1 MRLFLDANV
10 IFAAAISPDGRC
22 SALFQLASARY
33 FALLSSPHAL
43 EETRRNLTAKY
54 PEALTRLE
62 GDLIPKL
69 TIVGEAPLS
78 RVNWAMEMGLP
89 WKDAP
94 ILATAVENRAD
105 LLVTGDKTH
114 FGSFYGQVLEGV
126 TVVDLREAIARLLNE
141 EQLS

>member
-22 SALFQLASARY
+22 RALFELASAGY
-33 FALLSSPHAL
+33 CALLTSPHAL
-43 EETRRNLTAKY
+43 EETRRNITAKY

-62 GDLIPKL
+62 RDLIPKL
-69 TIVGEAPLS
+69 IIVGEAPVS

-89 WKDAP
+89 LKDAP

-105 LLVTGDKTH
+105 LLVTGDKKH
-114 FGSFYGQVLEGV
+114 FGSFYGQILEEV
-126 TVVDLREAIARLLNE
+126 TVVDPAEAIALLLNQE
-141 EQLS
+141 KL

>member
-1 MRLFLDANV
+1 MRLFVDANV

-22 SALFQLASARY
+22 SALFQLASQGY
-33 FALLSSPHAL
+33 CALLTSPYAL
-43 EETRRNLTAKY
+43 EETQRNLVAKY
-54 PEALTRLE
+54 PDALTRLE
-62 GDLIPKL
+62 LSLIPDLI
-69 TIVGEAPLS
+69 IVKEAPLP

-89 WKDAP
+89 LKDAP

-126 TVVDLREAIARLLNE
+126 AVVDLREAIARVFTKTN
-141 EQLS
+141 

>member
-22 SALFQLASARY
+22 SALFQLASAGY
-33 FALLSSPHAL
+33 CALLTSPYAL
-43 EETRRNLTAKY
+43 EETQRNITVKY

-62 GDLIPKL
+62 QDLIPEL
-69 TIVGEAPLS
+69 IIVGEAPLA

-89 WKDAP
+89 LKDAP

-105 LLVTGDKTH
+105 ILVTGDKTH

-126 TVVDLREAIARLLNE
+126 TVVDLREAIALLLNQE
-141 EQLS
+141 KL

>member
-33 FALLSSPHAL
+33 CALLSSPHAL

-78 RVNWAMEMGLP
+78 RVNWARSMGLP

>member
-1 MRLFLDANV
+1 MRVFLDANV

-22 SALFQLASARY
+22 NVLFELASAGY
-33 FALLSSPHAL
+33 CALLTSPHAL
-43 EETRRNLTAKY
+43 EETRRNITAKY

-62 GDLIPKL
+62 RYLILKL
-69 TIVGEAPLS
+69 IIVGEAPVS

-105 LLVTGDKTH
+105 LLVTGDKKH
-114 FGSFYGQVLEGV
+114 FGSFYGQILETV
-126 TVVDLREAIARLLNE
+126 TVVDLRDAIALLLN
-141 EQLS
+141 QD

>member
-33 FALLSSPHAL
+33 CALLSSPHAL

-78 RVNWAMEMGLP
+78 RVNWARSMGLP

-105 LLVTGDKTH
+105 LLVIPFFFILGRYLTPPCPPDVG
-114 FGSFYGQVLEGV
+114 G
-126 TVVDLREAIARLLNE
+126 ARG
-141 EQLS
+141 

>member
-1 MRLFLDANV
+1 MHLFLDANV

-22 SALFQLASARY
+22 SALFQLASAGY
-33 FALLSSPHAL
+33 CALLTSPYTL
-43 EETRRNLTAKY
+43 EETRRNITAKY

-62 GDLIPKL
+62 QDLIPEL
-69 TIVGEAPLS
+69 IIVGEAPLS

-89 WKDAP
+89 LKDAP

-114 FGSFYGQVLEGV
+114 FGPFYGQVLEGV
-126 TVVDLREAIARLLNE
+126 TVVDLREAIALLLNQE
-141 EQLS
+141 KL